1 MLKVTLAYPSF
12 FQHDATF
19 LLSTVGKG
27 RILWLKINQLRKI
40 TAVTNQSKNLE
51 KKCNE
56 KFVPSA
62 EKKIL
67 NFEVTFRVRHII
79 HLRKTLRKTY
89 AVITGEELIDTKC
102 PSAAL
107 QFDQKAPNAP
117 WLQAE
122 GSRCLPAGSSGTR
135 DTPIS
140 ETDGQRF
147 LLTCLFEASHA
158 GFLKLNI
165 FIKA

>member
-1 MLKVTLAYPSF
+1 MKSSYLP
-12 FQHDATF
+12 
-19 LLSTVGKG
+19 
-27 RILWLKINQLRKI
+27 LR
-40 TAVTNQSKNLE
+40 N
-51 KKCNE
+51 
-56 KFVPSA
+56 
-62 EKKIL
+62 IL

-122 GSRCLPAGSSGTR
+122 GSRCLPAAAQEQGTHLLATPTGNVFYWHAYLKR
-135 DTPIS
+135 VTPIS
-140 ETDGQRF
+140 WNWIF
-147 LLTCLFEASHA
+147 LSRPNVKYLPCTEHVPHKGYNLDRHEILTATLWS
-158 GFLKLNI
+158 KDT
-165 FIKA
+165 KDVVTS